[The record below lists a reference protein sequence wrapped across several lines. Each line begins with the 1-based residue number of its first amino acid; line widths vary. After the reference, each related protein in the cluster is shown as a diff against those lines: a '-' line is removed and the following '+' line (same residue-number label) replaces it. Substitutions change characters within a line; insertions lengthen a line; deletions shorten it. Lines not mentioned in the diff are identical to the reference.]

1 VAVTAV
7 EWFVRGLQERGIE
20 WVATLCGHGLDPF
33 DKACKQHGLR
43 LIDTRNE
50 QAAAYMAEAH
60 GRLTKRPGVVAVSSA
75 VAHANAMTGVVDANL
90 DQAPM
95 LLLTGAAALRTSG
108 LGHFQDIDQVALAKP
123 ATKYSRVIDRP
134 DRAVQILDE
143 ALRAAAEPPCGP
155 VHITFPMDMQQTE
168 VSEERMIRPTRE
180 PAHAAVAEANLEN
193 AAARL
198 KSSKQPLIIA
208 GSGIYYA
215 GEGEALCAFAREFS
229 VPVVVPIWDRGVI
242 DRPLEAF
249 ARVVG
254 AATGGPAILS
264 EADCIVMAG
273 AEPDYRVGYLHAGR
287 IRDDTAVV
295 RVDRSWQQFAD
306 VYRKVGGKPHSEWLT
321 EARRRRVVFR
331 ERVEK
336 KGEEQSRGKLHAV
349 HVVRAVRKAVPD
361 DGMLLVDGGS
371 IGQWFHQ
378 MLTDRYPGHWLTCGR
393 SGVVGWGLGGAM
405 AARATYPDRPLV
417 LLSGDGSFTFNL
429 GEIECAVRQGLG
441 FVAVVADDE
450 SWGITEQGHLKQF
463 GEAITSKLG
472 PIDFAKLAE
481 ALGAKGVRATNV
493 DELDRALQEGL
504 ADSGVTIIHA
514 RITGGAP

>member
-1 VAVTAV
+1 MTAV

-33 DKACKQHGLR
+33 DQACKKHGLR

-75 VAHANAMTGVVDANL
+75 VAHANAMTGVVDACL

-95 LLLTGAAALRTSG
+95 LLLSGAAALRTSG

-123 ATKYSRVIDRP
+123 ATKYARLIDRA

-143 ALRAAAEPPCGP
+143 ALRIAAEPPCGP

-168 VSEERMIRPTRE
+168 VPEDRMIRPIRE
-180 PAHAAVAEANLEN
+180 PVRGAP
-193 AAARL
+193 AAADFESAAACL
-198 KSSKQPLIIA
+198 SSAKQPLIIA

-215 GEGEALCAFAREFS
+215 NEEQALCDFAREFS
-229 VPVVVPIWDRGVI
+229 APVLAPIWDRGII
-242 DRPLEAF
+242 DQPLESF
-249 ARVVG
+249 VGVVG
-254 AATGGPAILS
+254 AATGGRAALAD
-264 EADCIVMAG
+264 ADCIVMAG
-273 AEPDYRVGYLHAGR
+273 AQPDYRVGYLHPGA
-287 IRDDTAVV
+287 IREDAKVV
-295 RVDRSWQQFAD
+295 RVDRGWRNFTAA
-306 VYRKVGGKPHSEWLT
+306 YRQAGGKPHGTWLA
-321 EARRRRVVFR
+321 EVRRRRAAYR
-331 ERVEK
+331 TQVEK
-336 KGEEQSRGKLHAV
+336 TAEEQARGNMHAADV
-349 HVVRAVRKAVPD
+349 ARAVAKVLPD

-378 MLTDRYPGHWLTCGR
+378 MLPDRYPGHWLTCGR
-393 SGVVGWGLGGAM
+393 GGGVGWGLGGAM
-405 AARATYPDRPLV
+405 GARATYPGRPLALV
-417 LLSGDGSFTFNL
+417 SGDGSFTFNVA
-429 GEIECAVRQGLG
+429 EIECAVRQGLG

-463 GEAITSKLG
+463 GEAISSKLG

-481 ALGAKGVRATNV
+481 ALGAKGARAANP
-493 DELDRALQEGL
+493 DELERALGQGL
-504 ADSGVTIIHA
+504 ADTGVTIIHT
-514 RITGGAP
+514 RITGGNP

>member
-1 VAVTAV
+1 MTAV
-7 EWFVRGLQERGIE
+7 EWFVRGLQKRGVQ

-33 DKACKQHGLR
+33 DEACKQRGLR

-75 VAHANAMTGVVDANL
+75 VAHANAMTGVVDACL

-95 LLLTGAAALRTSG
+95 LLLSGAAALRTSG

-123 ATKYSRVIDRP
+123 ATKYSRLIDRP
-134 DRAVQILDE
+134 ERVLQILDE
-143 ALRAAAEPPCGP
+143 ALRIAAEPPCGP

-180 PAHAAVAEANLEN
+180 PVHSVAAVADFES
-193 AAARL
+193 AAACL
-198 KSSKQPLIIA
+198 SSSTEPLIIA

-215 GEGEALCAFAREFS
+215 NEEQALCEFAREFS
-229 VPVVVPIWDRGVI
+229 VPVLVPIWDRGMI
-242 DRPLEAF
+242 DHPLESF
-249 ARVVG
+249 VGVVG
-254 AATGGPAILS
+254 AATGGRAALS
-264 EADCIVMAG
+264 AADCIVMAG
-273 AEPDYRVGYLHAGR
+273 AQPDYRVGYLQAGA
-287 IRDDTAVV
+287 IREDAKVI
-295 RVDRSWQQFAD
+295 RVDRGWRDFAAA
-306 VYRKVGGKPHSEWLT
+306 YRNAGGESHKKWLT
-321 EARRRRVVFR
+321 EVRRRRAAYQA
-331 ERVEK
+331 RVEK
-336 KGEEQSRGKLHAV
+336 TGEEQARGKMHAV
-349 HVVRAVRKAVPD
+349 HVARAVTKVLPD

-378 MLTDRYPGHWLTCGR
+378 MLPDRYPGYWLTCGR
-393 SGVVGWGLGGAM
+393 GGVVGWGLGGAM

-417 LLSGDGSFTFNL
+417 LVSGDGSFTFNVA
-429 GEIECAVRQGLG
+429 EIECAVRQGLG

-481 ALGAKGVRATNV
+481 ALGAKGVRANSP
-493 DELDRALQEGL
+493 DELEQALQKGL
-504 ADSGVTIIHA
+504 ADTGVTIIHT
-514 RITGGAP
+514 RITGGNP